1 MSENGNPDD
10 RRPQVPP
17 RTPNQPRV
25 ARPND
30 LCQGDSKN
38 DNPPP
43 PPLDGHS
50 CSPPQ
55 GDKNCGTGPSFA
67 DAPVQNPVGGGLEP
81 QSVVVYCT
89 PLARTTGKGVSDS
102 LPPPYIEDGEI
113 VVPKE
118 GGRQNAYHNV
128 EIVPIMTESP
138 TAQGFLKYLKLWA
151 DLKAVST
158 KEKVKP
164 IIDLLKTK
172 GAIIGRWKVTVA
184 IDTAKVQG
192 EDKRVP
198 GCYFGEW
205 SLYCLD
211 EGINV
216 GSWLFE
222 PPQTVTNYVVTPQIP
237 PAMTL
242 L

>member
-38 DNPPP
+38 VNPPP

-172 GAIIGRWKVTVA
+172 GANYWPFVYTVLKLFRNVEREKGKVVFEEEEIAFGVSST
-184 IDTAKVQG
+184 G
-192 EDKRVP
+192 VP
-198 GCYFGEW
+198 VIYVRIPG
-205 SLYCLD
+205 LD
-211 EGINV
+211 LGP
-216 GSWLFE
+216 S
-222 PPQTVTNYVVTPQIP
+222 
-237 PAMTL
+237 
-242 L
+242 